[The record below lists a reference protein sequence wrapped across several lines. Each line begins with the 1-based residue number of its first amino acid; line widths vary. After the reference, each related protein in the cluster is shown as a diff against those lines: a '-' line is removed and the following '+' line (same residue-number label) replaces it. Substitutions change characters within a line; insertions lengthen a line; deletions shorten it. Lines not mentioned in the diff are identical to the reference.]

1 MQITRLR
8 SHSRGAALF
17 AASAAVVAVAAASG
31 CRRGP
36 TVEVSV
42 AQVERVRSGVFV
54 TVQGA
59 RSEGS
64 DVRVVQRLAAGD
76 LVRVDDNG
84 RAILSLDGGG
94 RYVLD
99 HGASVRV
106 RGPRAATLEHGRLW
120 VSGGGEGGR
129 AEVTQ
134 ITVGETVLNLRGA
147 RASIAERQGH
157 ATVSVLAGEVSF
169 ESGSRR
175 GAIRTG
181 ETGELSAQNAR
192 VSPHSAYDDWTG
204 GLADDVP
211 SNGGEVAGLGS
222 VGARTPGETGQPR
235 WPMVMQRLETFVT
248 VRGDLAITTID
259 QWFFNPSSETV
270 EGLYTFNTPPGA
282 VLQMFGVDRRG
293 QIVEGTVKEKQQ
305 AAAQYQAQVYRGSTH
320 DPALLEWDAPGRYH
334 AKLYPIAGGATRRVR
349 VRYAQWLNGDASGR
363 RVYRLPLAALD
374 TRIGEFKADFD
385 LGDANVSSVR
395 AGHTARVNDDNHLVV
410 TESDVLPRSDLVV
423 EMQGLPSMAATAQ
436 RVPQSGDPRGGYLR
450 VAVRPPVETSR
461 EARDEGV
468 DLVIV
473 VDHSA
478 ATDDL
483 ALRLEQAFVESLLGT
498 LDQRDSVLVLAG
510 DVTTR
515 AVGAERAELA
525 PVTAERRRAITEALA
540 RDRLGGATD
549 LGAMIA
555 AAHRALRP
563 GRNGAIVYVGDGHA
577 TVGENALP
585 SLRAMMSRLS
595 PRPRFYA
602 VAVGEEPRL
611 ELLDGIASPAGL
623 SRRITRRGD
632 VARTSLELLEHVSR
646 PLVRNVR
653 VDLGAGVSA
662 VYPSEPVDLPVGQP
676 LEVVGRYPGDAPR
689 TVTIRGLW
697 NGREFTETL
706 PISAGQIDDGQDLRY
721 RWATMRL
728 ENLLARGEQRA
739 VIVELGTRFGLITP
753 FTSLYVASEDEVSA
767 LEERRRAGP
776 RIPTRFADLG
786 VSDFLPLVGCSK
798 VRGAASRA
806 SSEQEVSGLG
816 GSDEEGG
823 GGTRH
828 AGPEGRMGQRDAPAR
843 SARYAIRNNSE
854 PPHLSRQAAREQ
866 LAQRGVFA
874 ALGAPGGGSPDMP
887 SGVVSPFGEA
897 NAAENAP
904 SAPVAPVAQAAP
916 AEAPATTATAAPSR
930 RPSARGESD
939 RTGNL
944 DGNAV
949 GDAFGFGGLGAN
961 GTAWGGGGTGEGTI
975 GLGNFGTMGHG
986 SGTGTGQGYGSGAGS
1001 GLRGRGNRGSTV
1013 RAAPPQ
1019 VTGLLSPE
1027 AIRRVVLRNLG
1038 QVSHC
1043 HEQGLAQNPTLEGR
1057 VVVRFL
1063 IGSTGT
1069 VMGSQVNE
1077 SNLSV
1082 PSTGTCIA
1090 NAVRRWQ
1097 FPSPEGGGVVT
1108 VNYPFVLRQPEG
1120 EFPAAPR
1127 ESASA
1132 PSRAARRIPGA
1143 NAGITVEAVSRCSDA
1158 ATVPLS
1164 ERMGLWRER
1173 IDATDATSLVAQYR
1187 RARGAC
1193 EASSWA
1199 ERVALLRLLHDR
1211 AGTLEGRIALYQAF
1225 ASDRAAQGWMR
1236 SMILRALARS
1246 GQLARAQELGLGRL
1260 DANTMAQA
1268 LGAAASPAQRLSV
1281 LGELAR
1287 RYPDDMDLATR
1298 YLDEA
1303 LGQNAR
1309 DIVRLQGARMRASAQ
1324 ADGRVRTAVG
1334 EALFAIGD
1342 ESEARRCF
1350 SEIVEFAPDDPAAR
1364 RRLGDIALSH
1374 GWADEAYRQ
1383 FQMLAV
1389 AENEA
1394 PEVLL
1399 RQAMAARMAGRL
1411 DEAVRL
1417 AERVAQESS
1426 SGNGTLGDVGSAW
1439 IGLELGIAASE
1450 RGVARNVIDALRSRW
1465 RLSIA
1470 ARGAGALRVV
1480 VRWAHP
1486 DDSAELYLQMPG
1498 ESPRRSDWVAGQVF
1512 FESTL
1517 FMDAPQALALEVRR
1531 SQGARRRGKVE
1542 LVLLFNE
1549 GQASERIE
1557 RRTIDFDGAVSKQVF
1572 DLAGATLTARPQG
1585 ASLVADPSVAA
1596 GVAAQRGPAGGAR

>member
-1 MQITRLR
+1 M
-8 SHSRGAALF
+8 
-17 AASAAVVAVAAASG
+17 
-31 CRRGP
+31 
-36 TVEVSV
+36 SV

-54 TVQGA
+54 TAQGA

-76 LVRVDDNG
+76 LVRVDENG
-84 RAILSLDGGG
+84 RAVLSLDGGG

-129 AEVTQ
+129 SEVTQ
-134 ITVGETVLNLRGA
+134 ITVGDTVLHLRGA
-147 RASIAERQGH
+147 RASIAETQGH
-157 ATVSVLAGEVSF
+157 ATVSVLAGEVAY
-169 ESGSRR
+169 ESGARR

-181 ETGELSAQNAR
+181 ETGEISVQNAR
-192 VSPHSAYDDWTG
+192 VAAHSAYDDWTG

-293 QIVEGTVKEKQQ
+293 QIVEGIVKEKQQ

-334 AKLYPIAGGATRRVR
+334 ARLYPIAGGSTRRVR
-349 VRYAQWLNGDASGR
+349 VRYAQWLNSDANGR

-385 LGDANVSSVR
+385 LGDANVTSVR
-395 AGHTARVNDDNHLVV
+395 AGHTARVNEDNHLVI

-423 EMQGLPSMAATAQ
+423 EMQGLSTMAATAQ

-515 AVGAERAELA
+515 AVGSERAELA

-653 VDLGAGVSA
+653 VDLGPGVSA
-662 VYPSEPVDLPVGQP
+662 VYPAEPVDLPVGQP
-676 LEVVGRYPGDAPR
+676 IEVVGRYPGDAPR

-706 PISAGQIDDGQDLRY
+706 PISAGQIDDGEDLRY

-739 VIVELGTRFGLITP
+739 VVVELGTRFGLITP
-753 FTSLYVASEDEVSA
+753 FTSLYVPSEDEVSA
-767 LEERRRAGP
+767 LEERRRMGP

-786 VSDFLPLVGCSK
+786 VSDLFPLVGCSK
-798 VRGAASRA
+798 MRSAVSTRTEESRA
-806 SSEQEVSGLG
+806 AQSAPDEAN
-816 GSDEEGG
+816 EEGG
-823 GGTRH
+823 EGRRQE
-828 AGPEGRMGQRDAPAR
+828 GPEGRLGGREAPSR
-843 SARYAIRNNSE
+843 SARYAIRNNGE
-854 PPHLSRQAAREQ
+854 PPHMARQASRDSVQ
-866 LAQRGVFA
+866 SRGIFA
-874 ALGAPGGGSPDMP
+874 ALGAPGSSP
-887 SGVVSPFGEA
+887 SGEPQSPFGGIVDTQSTI
-897 NAAENAP
+897 AE
-904 SAPVAPVAQAAP
+904 QAA
-916 AEAPATTATAAPSR
+916 AAAPTTAAAPTPEAAPQAAQQR
-930 RPSARGESD
+930 RATSNDNERDNRNGNMDGD
-939 RTGNL
+939 R
-944 DGNAV
+944 V

-986 SGTGTGQGYGSGAGS
+986 SGTGSGQGYGSGAGG
-1001 GLRGRGNRGSTV
+1001 GLRGRGNRGPTV

-1019 VTGLLSPE
+1019 VTGQLSPE

-1038 QVSHC
+1038 QVAHC
-1043 HEQGLAQNPTLEGR
+1043 HEQGLAQNPSLEGR
-1057 VVVRFL
+1057 VVIRFI
-1063 IGSTGT
+1063 IGGTGS
-1069 VMGSQVNE
+1069 VMGSAVQE

-1082 PSTGTCIA
+1082 PSTASCIA
-1090 NAVRRWQ
+1090 NAFRRWQ
-1097 FPSPEGGGVVT
+1097 FPSPEGGGIVT
-1108 VNYPFVLRQPEG
+1108 VNYPINLQAEG
-1120 EFPAAPR
+1120 AGPSYAAASPRSNELPR
-1127 ESASA
+1127 ESAPA
-1132 PSRAARRIPGA
+1132 RAARRIPRT
-1143 NAGITVEAVSRCSDA
+1143 NPGIAVEAVSRCSDA
-1158 ATVPLS
+1158 ASVALS
-1164 ERMGLWRER
+1164 ERVGLWRER
-1173 IDATDATSLVAQYR
+1173 IEGTDAASLVAQYR
-1187 RARGAC
+1187 RARNAC

-1211 AGTLEGRIALYQAF
+1211 AGTLEGRIALYHALTM
-1225 ASDRAAQGWMR
+1225 DRAAQGWMR

-1260 DANTMAQA
+1260 DANTMVQA
-1268 LGAAASPAQRLSV
+1268 LGAAATPAQRLSV

-1303 LGQNAR
+1303 LAQNAR
-1309 DIVRLQGARMRASAQ
+1309 DVVRLQGARMRSSAQ

-1342 ESEARRCF
+1342 EAEARRCF

-1426 SGNGTLGDVGSAW
+1426 SGNGTLGDVASAW

-1465 RLSIA
+1465 RLSSA
-1470 ARGAGALRVV
+1470 ARGAGALRIVA
-1480 VRWAHP
+1480 RWAHP
-1486 DDSAELYLQMPG
+1486 DDGAELYLQMPG

-1512 FESTL
+1512 FESTV
-1517 FMDAPQALALEVRR
+1517 FADAPQSIALEVRR
-1531 SQGARRRGKVE
+1531 GEGARQRGKIE

-1557 RRTIDFDGAVSKQVF
+1557 RRTLEFDGTVSRHVF
-1572 DLAGATLTARPQG
+1572 DLAGTTLTARPQG
-1585 ASLVADPSVAA
+1585 TSLVADPTVAA
-1596 GVAAQRGPAGGAR
+1596 GVAAQGVRAGGAR